1 MIGDHWT
8 FLVIRGERDAVRQI
22 TLSAKRVR
30 AFVVTGSVVAFL
42 LVAAVVTLALGGTN
56 GLRIHRLQAR
66 NSALA
71 SQLRQFQQRV
81 GTLETSVD
89 KLASKDAE
97 YRSLAGLE
105 TIDPEVMEAGV
116 GGPGLGSLNSYP
128 LWPVDS
134 AASKTAFA
142 VSYDLS
148 TLERRAQLL
157 SRSLSEATDSL
168 VSHREL
174 LEATPSILPT
184 LGWLSSPFSKA
195 RMHPVYNRPMPHEG
209 ADFAAPKGTPIYAT
223 ARGRVIRAGWEVGYG
238 LTVVIDHGYG
248 LTTLYGH
255 ASKLLVQRGQMVSR
269 GDVIAQVGSTGV
281 TTAPNLH
288 YEVRVNGK
296 PVNPVNYILPVA
308 VP

>member
-1 MIGDHWT
+1 MTGDHWT
-8 FLVIRGERDAVRQI
+8 FLVIRGEGSPLRQI
-22 TLSAKRVR
+22 TVTKRRLR
-30 AFVVTGSVVAFL
+30 AFAWVGAVMALLVVGSVVNLAWGGSGRL
-42 LVAAVVTLALGGTN
+42 LA
-56 GLRIHRLQAR
+56 RRLQAR
-66 NSALA
+66 NTALVA
-71 SQLRQFQQRV
+71 QLRQFQQRV

-116 GGPGLGSLNSYP
+116 GGPGQGSLNSYP

-134 AASKTAFA
+134 SASKTAFA

-148 TLERRAQLL
+148 ALERRARLL
-157 SRSLSEATDSL
+157 SGSLAEATDSL
-168 VSHREL
+168 VAHREL
-174 LEATPSILPT
+174 LESTPSILPT

-195 RMHPVYNRPMPHEG
+195 RMHPIYNRPMPHDG
-209 ADFAAPKGTPIYAT
+209 ADFAAPKGTPIYA
-223 ARGRVIRAGWEVGYG
+223 AASGRVTRAGWEVGYG

-248 LTTLYGH
+248 YTTLYGH
-255 ASKLLVQRGQMVSR
+255 ASKILVRRGEKVAR
-269 GDVIAQVGSTGV
+269 GDVIAQVGSTGI

-288 YEVRVNGK
+288 YEVRVNGR
-296 PVNPVNYILPVA
+296 PVNPVNYILPVS

>member
-1 MIGDHWT
+1 MTGDHWT
-8 FLVIRGERDAVRQI
+8 FLVIRGEGRAVKQI
-22 TLSAKRVR
+22 TLSRKHLR
-30 AFVVTGSVVAFL
+30 ALATAGAVALVL
-42 LVAAVVTLALGGTN
+42 LLGGAATLALGGVSGT
-56 GLRIHRLQAR
+56 RVHRLQAR
-66 NSALA
+66 NTALIA
-71 SQLRQFQQRV
+71 QLRQFQQRV
-81 GTLETSVD
+81 GTLATRVD
-89 KLASKDAE
+89 GIASKDAE

-128 LWPVDS
+128 LWTVDS

-148 TLERRAQLL
+148 TLERRARLL
-157 SRSLSEATDSL
+157 SESLTEATDSL
-168 VSHREL
+168 VAHREL

-195 RMHPVYNRPMPHEG
+195 RMHPIYNRPMPHEG
-209 ADFAAPKGTPIYAT
+209 ADFAAPKGTPIYAA

-238 LTVVIDHGYG
+238 LTVVIDHGHG
-248 LTTLYGH
+248 FTTLYGH

-269 GDVIAQVGSTGV
+269 GDVIAQVGSTGI

-288 YEVRVNGK
+288 YEVRVNGR
-296 PVNPVNYILPVA
+296 PVNPVNYILPVS

>member
-1 MIGDHWT
+1 MTGDKWT
-8 FLVIRGERDAVRQI
+8 FLVIRGEGSPLKQI
-22 TLSAKRVR
+22 TVTKRRLR
-30 AFVVTGSVVAFL
+30 ALAWAGGIMALIVVVSVATLVLGSSSRLEA
-42 LVAAVVTLALGGTN
+42 
-56 GLRIHRLQAR
+56 RRLQAR
-66 NSALA
+66 NVALV

-81 GTLETSVD
+81 GTLETRVD

-116 GGPGLGSLNSYP
+116 GGPGQGSLNSYP

-148 TLERRAQLL
+148 ALERRARLL
-157 SRSLSEATDSL
+157 SGSLEEATDSL
-168 VSHREL
+168 VAHREL
-174 LEATPSILPT
+174 LESTPSILPT

-195 RMHPVYNRPMPHEG
+195 RMHPIYNRPMPHDG
-209 ADFAAPKGTPIYAT
+209 ADFAAPKGTPIYAA

-248 LTTLYGH
+248 YTTLYGH
-255 ASKLLVQRGQMVSR
+255 ASKILVRRGQRVAR
-269 GDVIAQVGSTGV
+269 GDVIAQVGSTGI

-288 YEVRVNGK
+288 YEVRVNGT
-296 PVNPVNYILPVA
+296 PVNPVNYILPVS

>member
-1 MIGDHWT
+1 MTGDHWT
-8 FLVIRGERDAVRQI
+8 FLVIRGERDAVKQI
-22 TLSAKRVR
+22 TLSAKRIR
-30 AFVVTGSVVAFL
+30 AFVVTGSVAAFL
-42 LVAAVVTLALGGTN
+42 LLAAVVTLTLGGTN
-56 GLRIHRLQAR
+56 GVRIRGLQAR

-81 GTLETSVD
+81 GTLEKSVD

-148 TLERRAQLL
+148 TLERRAKLL
-157 SRSLSEATDSL
+157 SRSLAEATDSL

-248 LTTLYGH
+248 YTTLYGH

-296 PVNPVNYILPVA
+296 PVNPVNYILPVS